1 MIRVLLRGL
10 LLGLLAFAIFG
21 PLVNLLVWSVAEA
34 WFFPAQLPQR
44 WGFRWWAQVFR
55 PTGTAWE
62 SLFLS
67 VLIALLTTLLAL
79 AVAAPAGFAL
89 ARTRAGWR
97 SAAMLALL
105 LPQAFPSLAAYINV
119 ARLFYAL
126 GLNGTILGVVL
137 VHTVQAL
144 VYAVWIA
151 AAAFAAVPTRLEQA
165 ARGLGCGAGDV
176 VRRVTLPLAAPGL
189 AAASVF
195 VFLESL
201 DEFTGSWFVGA
212 PDVMTMPLTL
222 YTASQGGNMQ
232 VAAVTAIVL
241 LVPSVGFM
249 LVVERWLRADVLA
262 QVGR

>member
-1 MIRVLLRGL
+1 MRWLPRAL
-10 LLGLLAFAIFG
+10 LLGLLAFAVFG
-21 PLVNLLVWSVAEA
+21 PLANLLIWSVAEA

-44 WGFRWWAQVFR
+44 WGFRWWAHVFR

-62 SLFLS
+62 ALGLS
-67 VLIALLTTLLAL
+67 VLIAVLTTALAL

-89 ARTRAGWR
+89 ARTRAPWR
-97 SAAMLALL
+97 AAAMLALL
-105 LPQAFPSLAAYINV
+105 LPQAFPSLAAHINV
-119 ARLFYAL
+119 ARLFYGI
-126 GLNGTILGVVL
+126 GLNGTIPGVVL
-137 VHTVQAL
+137 VHTVHAL

-151 AAAFAAVPTRLEQA
+151 AAAFAAVPSRLEQA
-165 ARGLGCGAGDV
+165 ARGMGCGPLGA

-189 AAASVF
+189 AAASIF

-212 PDVMTMPLTL
+212 PDVMTLPLTL

-232 VAAVTAIVL
+232 IASVTAIVL
-241 LVPSVGFM
+241 LVPSVAFM
-249 LVVERWLRADVLA
+249 LLVERWLRADVLA